1 MGVIAH
7 LQAKI
12 TEQEQKIEDAMS
24 VLARVTEELSGVVS
38 RMEEGPQIFMSN
50 LDLSSLPMIQEVVE
64 GMPESYA
71 KDPRNA
77 PYVDKLRKLLSALQ
91 DK

>member
-1 MGVIAH
+1 MEVIAH

-38 RMEEGPQIFMSN
+38 RMEEGPQIF
-50 LDLSSLPMIQEVVE
+50 LDTIDLSSLPMIQEVVE
-64 GMPESYA
+64 DMPESYA

-77 PYVDKLRKLLSALQ
+77 PYVDKLCKLLSALQ

>member
-7 LQAKI
+7 LQAQI

-38 RMEEGPQIFMSN
+38 RLEEGPQLFMDAI
-50 LDLSSLPMIQEVVE
+50 DLSSLPMIQDMVDAI
-64 GMPESYA
+64 PESYA
-71 KDPRNA
+71 KDTRNA
-77 PYVDKLRKLLSALQ
+77 PYVEKLRELLFALQ